1 MGEVR
6 DAART
11 RAKIVAAA
19 TDEFA
24 DKGFTGAR
32 VEAIG
37 RRAGVNKQLLYHYFG
52 NKEELFRAVL
62 DGQLAR
68 NAERQAT
75 MPADPTRFPESY
87 FRWLLDDEA
96 WVRFLTWEAA
106 AAGDGEVP
114 AEPERRRSIAGF
126 AEELR
131 ARQVAGELSSDL
143 DPRLLLLAV
152 YALTTYPLAF
162 PQITRMTTGL
172 AATDPEFHREWSALL
187 RRFGAALLAPPN
199 TDRPPSQ
206 DSDPLGSN
214 DADRSETPPANR

>member
-19 TDEFA
+19 TAEFA
-24 DKGFTGAR
+24 AKGFTGAR

-75 MPADPTRFPESY
+75 MPADPARFPESY
-87 FRWLLDDEA
+87 FAWLLNDEA

-106 AAGDGEVP
+106 AGDVEVP
-114 AEPERRRSIAGF
+114 AEAERRRSIAGF
-126 AEELR
+126 VEELR
-131 ARQVAGELSSDL
+131 ARQAAGDLASDL

-162 PQITRMTTGL
+162 PQITRMVTGL
-172 AATDPEFHREWSALL
+172 AATDPAFHREWAALL
-187 RRFGAALLAPPN
+187 RRFGDAMLASPVPDRSPTQDGDPMGAA
-199 TDRPPSQ
+199 
-206 DSDPLGSN
+206 
-214 DADRSETPPANR
+214 DADGPAATPASR